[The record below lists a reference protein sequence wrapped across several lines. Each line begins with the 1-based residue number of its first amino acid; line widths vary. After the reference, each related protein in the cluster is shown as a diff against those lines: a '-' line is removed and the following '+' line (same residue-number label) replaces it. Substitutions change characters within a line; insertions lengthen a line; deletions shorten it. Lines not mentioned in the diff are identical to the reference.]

1 MYDFITGEYRG
12 LSQVEDDAV
21 AFGLDLEQVRPDEAK
36 RNEFDKKHSLEV
48 GRDIRFPIEKPEL
61 TEDELKEKKNYM
73 FVRPRPV
80 LPPNWTGVPDDY
92 LDYWI
97 NVEKEAGRVNKLGFP
112 TRWIWKS
119 PKKLKA
125 A

>member
-1 MYDFITGEYRG
+1 MYDFITRNYIV
-12 LSQVEDDAV
+12 LNQVEDDAV

-61 TEDELKEKKNYM
+61 TEDEIEEKKNYT
-73 FVRPRPV
+73 FVRPRSV
-80 LPPNWTGVPDDY
+80 LPPDWTGVPDDY

-97 NVEKEAGRVNKLGFP
+97 NVEKQAESK
-112 TRWIWKS
+112 
-119 PKKLKA
+119 
-125 A
+125 